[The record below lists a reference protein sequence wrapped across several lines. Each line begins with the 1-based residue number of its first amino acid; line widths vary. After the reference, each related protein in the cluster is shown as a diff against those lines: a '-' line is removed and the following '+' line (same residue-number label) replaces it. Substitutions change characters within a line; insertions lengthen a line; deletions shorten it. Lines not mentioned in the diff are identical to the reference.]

1 MEYFSLKRSSAVERG
16 QPNLSSKVY
25 VRSTRSGKV
34 QKIVRELYLRQDI
47 PCSSNLCRA
56 CLDIAPTDYSKK
68 GWVYQF
74 HVTTKLT
81 QAVAPFVLSD
91 TPAGSKNFP
100 NGQYLVPDTNAFLTG
115 MDLFE
120 VETAF
125 HDVIVLQTVLEEV
138 KNRSLPLYHRLI
150 ALTKNEGKRF
160 YVFFNEF
167 RQETHVARDTG
178 ETINDRNDRAVRK
191 AVEWYNQHLTE
202 AVAAKSK
209 KAMRVPSVV
218 MITDD
223 RDNLRKAKAESIP
236 ALTRLYFCLFEKTY
250 TNTDSIRLCI
260 RTGEF
265 GRTVGHDQCCTGAA
279 RS

>member
-1 MEYFSLKRSSAVERG
+1 MEYFSLKRSSAPDRAG
-16 QPNLSSKVY
+16 SSLSSKVY

-47 PCSSNLCRA
+47 PCSSHLCRA
-56 CLDIAPTDYSKK
+56 CLDIAPTDYTKK
-68 GWVYQF
+68 
-74 HVTTKLT
+74 
-81 QAVAPFVLSD
+81 AAPFVLSA

-138 KNRSLPLYHRLI
+138 KNRSLPLYHRLV

-167 RQETHVARDTG
+167 RQETHVPRDPG

-191 AVEWYNQHLTE
+191 AVQWYNHHVQE
-202 AVAAKSK
+202 AVAAKGRN
-209 KAMRVPSVV
+209 ATRVPTVV

-223 RDNLRKAKAESIP
+223 KDNLRKAKAENVP
-236 ALTRLYFCLFEKTY
+236 AMTCTSPNPVHYF
-250 TNTDSIRLCI
+250 
-260 RTGEF
+260 
-265 GRTVGHDQCCTGAA
+265 
-279 RS
+279 

>member
-1 MEYFSLKRSSAVERG
+1 MDVLNSRDEH
-16 QPNLSSKVY
+16 Q
-25 VRSTRSGKV
+25 
-34 QKIVRELYLRQDI
+34 
-47 PCSSNLCRA
+47 
-56 CLDIAPTDYSKK
+56 
-68 GWVYQF
+68 
-74 HVTTKLT
+74 LT
-81 QAVAPFVLSD
+81 QTVIPFVLSD
-91 TPAGSKNFP
+91 TPAGSKNYP

-150 ALTKNEGKRF
+150 ALTKHEGKRF

-191 AVEWYNQHLTE
+191 AVRWYNEHINQ
-202 AVAAKSK
+202 AV
-209 KAMRVPSVV
+209 KARSQKQTRIPTVV

-223 RDNLRKAKAESIP
+223 KDCLRKAKAENTPCS
-236 ALTRLYFCLFEKTY
+236 TRKLIY
-250 TNTDSIRLCI
+250 N
-260 RTGEF
+260 
-265 GRTVGHDQCCTGAA
+265 GHHHSC
-279 RS
+279 

>member
-1 MEYFSLKRSSAVERG
+1 VIS
-16 QPNLSSKVY
+16 
-25 VRSTRSGKV
+25 
-34 QKIVRELYLRQDI
+34 IVLR
-47 PCSSNLCRA
+47 
-56 CLDIAPTDYSKK
+56 
-68 GWVYQF
+68 
-74 HVTTKLT
+74 

-100 NGQYLVPDTNAFLTG
+100 NGQYLVPDTNAFLNG

-125 HDVIVLQTVLEEV
+125 HDVVVLQTVLEEV

-167 RQETHVARDTG
+167 RRETHVARGDG

-191 AVEWYNQHLTE
+191 AVEWYNRHLIE

-209 KAMRVPSVV
+209 QARRVPSVV

-223 RDNLRKAKAESIP
+223 RDNLRKAKAENIP
-236 ALTRLYFCLFEKTY
+236 ALTCKYLRHDLYF
-250 TNTDSIRLCI
+250 
-260 RTGEF
+260 
-265 GRTVGHDQCCTGAA
+265 
-279 RS
+279 

>member
-1 MEYFSLKRSSAVERG
+1 MSRDCTYRLRKERSANH
-16 QPNLSSKVY
+16 P
-25 VRSTRSGKV
+25 
-34 QKIVRELYLRQDI
+34 
-47 PCSSNLCRA
+47 
-56 CLDIAPTDYSKK
+56 
-68 GWVYQF
+68 
-74 HVTTKLT
+74 HVTTRLT
-81 QAVAPFVLSD
+81 PAVAPFVLSD

-120 VETAF
+120 IETAF

-167 RQETHVARDTG
+167 RQETYISRNTG

-191 AVEWYNQHLTE
+191 AVQWYNQHLVE

-209 KAMRVPSVV
+209 LAKRVPSVV

-223 RDNLRKAKAESIP
+223 RDNLRKAKAEDIP
-236 ALTRLYFCLFEKTY
+236 GLTR
-250 TNTDSIRLCI
+250 
-260 RTGEF
+260 
-265 GRTVGHDQCCTGAA
+265 Q
-279 RS
+279 

>member
-1 MEYFSLKRSSAVERG
+1 MEYFSLKRSSAADRG
-16 QPNLSSKVY
+16 QSSLSSKVY
-25 VRSTRSGKV
+25 VRSTKSGKV

-56 CLDIAPTDYSKK
+56 CLENAPTDYAKK
-68 GWVYQF
+68 GRARICLQDKV
-74 HVTTKLT
+74 LT
-81 QAVAPFVLSD
+81 SKVAPFVLSD
-91 TPAGSKNFP
+91 TPAGSQDYP

-167 RQETHVARDTG
+167 RLETYVPRDPG

-191 AVEWYNQHLTE
+191 AVEWYNHHITE
-202 AVAAKSK
+202 AVAARSK
-209 KAMRVPSVV
+209 TQKRIPTVI

-223 RDNLRKAKAESIP
+223 RDNLRKAEKENVP
-236 ALTRLYFCLFEKTY
+236 AATCQY
-250 TNTDSIRLCI
+250 IR
-260 RTGEF
+260 
-265 GRTVGHDQCCTGAA
+265 D
-279 RS
+279 